1 MWYKVKKVPGEMTK
15 EPSGELRVTFALPKE
30 VEAELTAPPPAPTAA
45 TAGAPNLL
53 YVTIESGRGLL
64 AMDRNNSSDPF
75 VKLSISK
82 QKHQTAT
89 IEKTLKPHWDEKFAF
104 LLADPMQTLDVLVE
118 DEDRTINDF
127 LGRAQVVLAD
137 VLQPHVERELTVK
150 LLDKKLREDKDRG
163 TIQLRLRWIY
173 EPDADVMLASRK
185 RISVRTKHAKSVLQ
199 SDDESDED
207 FADDDV
213 IDDESDDDDDQAT
226 ANDLSFL
233 VATIHRAEDL
243 PPLDTVLF
251 ETEKATRKHHGGG
264 IDVYVGAALA
274 KRPEEF
280 VRTRIH
286 AKKGRRDELRSNFHE
301 NLMLVLPK
309 DEPTSDV
316 TLSVMDWDPLNNDDL
331 VARVELPN
339 VQALAAQS
347 GGKPFWLNLY
357 GAPVKGVSDKSVAN
371 RMNEQQS
378 AGSTYRGRVLLTL
391 KVVGKSSGAYEAKNQ
406 KRIARKLPR
415 ELFPESSVYRMR
427 AHFVSG
433 IGLPKGKFSLAL
445 SCGLHEIAST
455 RKPAVNG
462 SIDWNETE
470 GSDKMLFPAAAA
482 QIPDVFLYLYKGE
495 DEKRRV
501 VCFKRFT
508 AAQLLAATAS
518 ASAGVQWVTLA
529 ADRSMDV
536 VDADATFAGK
546 VLVRLGL
553 SSGGSESWDQRAMF
567 DQVNR
572 RIPYQVRVRVL
583 EARKLVT
590 GKAESKAEDLAA
602 GVTVQCWDELRI
614 SKAET
619 KKKTSNPLFS
629 ETFCI
634 DVNLPKREFVPQVL
648 LHVKNQTGNQEY
660 IGTAAFD
667 VAADGVVCTSQQIKT
682 GDAQLP
688 EPKWLPIVAETLE
701 GEVERG
707 QILASVQLIQKQF
720 PDETFPEPAP
730 LNVQSTQ
737 I

>member
-1 MWYKVKKVPGEMTK
+1 MAK
-15 EPSGELRVTFALPKE
+15 EPTGELRVTFALPKE
-30 VEAELTAPPPAPTAA
+30 VEAELTAPPPAPVAA
-45 TAGAPNLL
+45 AGAPNLL

-137 VLQPHVERELTVK
+137 VLQPHVERELSVK
-150 LLDKKLREDKDRG
+150 LMDKKLREDKDRG

-173 EPDADVMLASRK
+173 EPDADVMLSSRK

-213 IDDESDDDDDQAT
+213 IDDESDDEDQA
-226 ANDLSFL
+226 AAAASDLTFL

-251 ETEKATRKHHGGG
+251 ETEKSTRKHHGGG
-264 IDVYVGAALA
+264 IDVYVGASLA
-274 KRPEEF
+274 QRPEEF

-286 AKKGRRDELRSNFHE
+286 AKKGRRDELRSSFHE

-309 DEPTSDV
+309 DESVSDV

-339 VQALAAQS
+339 VQALAAQTA
-347 GGKPFWLNLY
+347 GKPFWLNLY

-378 AGSTYRGRVLLTL
+378 AASTYRGRVLLTL
-391 KVVGKSSGAYEAKNQ
+391 KVVGKSSSAYEAKPQ

-415 ELFPESSVYRMR
+415 ELFPASSVYRMR
-427 AHFVSG
+427 AHFISG

-470 GSDKMLFPAAAA
+470 GSDKMLFPAEAR

-508 AAQLLAATAS
+508 ATQLLAATTATT
-518 ASAGVQWVTLA
+518 GVQWVTLA

-553 SSGGSESWDQRAMF
+553 SAGGGFESWDQRDMF

-590 GKAESKAEDLAA
+590 GKAGSKPEDLAA
-602 GVTVQCWDELRI
+602 GVTVQCWDELRR
-614 SKAET
+614 SKKEQ
-619 KKKTSNPLFS
+619 KRTSNPLFG

-667 VAADGVVCTSQQIKT
+667 VATDGVVCTSQQIKQ
-682 GDAQLP
+682 DNAQVP

-707 QILASVQLIQKQF
+707 QILASVQIIQKQF
-720 PDETFPEPAP
+720 PDETFPEPEP

>member
-1 MWYKVKKVPGEMTK
+1 MTK
-15 EPSGELRVTFALPKE
+15 EPTGELRVTFALPKE
-30 VEAELTAPPPAPTAA
+30 VEAELAAPPPAPVA
-45 TAGAPNLL
+45 AGAPNLL

-104 LLADPMQTLDVLVE
+104 LLSDPMQTLDVLVE

-137 VLQPHVERELTVK
+137 VLQPHVERELSVK

-163 TIQLRLRWIY
+163 TIQLRLRWLY

-185 RISVRTKHAKSVLQ
+185 KVTVRTKHAKSVLQ
-199 SDDESDED
+199 SDDEDED

-213 IDDESDDDDDQAT
+213 IDDESDDDDQTPDGPAA
-226 ANDLSFL
+226 ANDLTFL

-251 ETEKATRKHHGGG
+251 ETEKSTRKHHGGG
-264 IDVYVGAALA
+264 IDVYVGASLA
-274 KRPEEF
+274 TRPEEF

-286 AKKGRRDELRSNFHE
+286 AKKGRRDELRSSFHE

-309 DEPTSDV
+309 DEPASDV
-316 TLSVMDWDPLNNDDL
+316 TLRVMDWDPLNNDDL

-339 VQALAAQS
+339 VQALAAQTA
-347 GGKPFWLNLY
+347 GKPFWLNLY

-371 RMNEQQS
+371 RMNEQQKV
-378 AGSTYRGRVLLTL
+378 ASTYRGRVLLTL
-391 KVVGKSSGAYEAKNQ
+391 KVVGKSSSAYEAKHQ
-406 KRIARKLPR
+406 KRIAKKLPR
-415 ELFPESSVYRMR
+415 ELYPESCVYRMR
-427 AHFVSG
+427 AHFISG

-445 SCGLHEIAST
+445 SCGLHEIASS
-455 RKPAVNG
+455 RKPATNG

-470 GSDKMLFPAAAA
+470 GSDKMLFPTETR

-508 AAQLLAATAS
+508 AAELMAS
-518 ASAGVQWVTLA
+518 TGLQWVTLA

-536 VDADATFAGK
+536 IDADETFAGK
-546 VLVRLGL
+546 VLVRLGFSA
-553 SSGGSESWDQRAMF
+553 SSSAETWDQRDMF

-590 GKAESKAEDLAA
+590 VSKTEDVAA
-602 GVTVQCWDELRI
+602 GVSVQCWDELRR
-614 SKAET
+614 T
-619 KKKTSNPLFS
+619 KKEQNKSSNPLFC

-667 VAADGVVCTSQQIKT
+667 VAAHGVVCTSQQIKK
-682 GDAQLP
+682 DNVAPP
-688 EPKWLPIVAETLE
+688 EPMWLPIVAETVE

-720 PDETFPEPAP
+720 PDETFPEPEP
-730 LNVQSTQ
+730 LSAQTTQ
-737 I
+737 V